1 MKSPSSHEP
10 GVAESNHPATPEQP
24 GPCAAFWLAVVVCSA
39 ANAACATSRVAWS
52 KADTV
57 ADFRRRCERATGKP
71 RSEYLLVEA
80 TRKPMRDHLLM
91 LDYGLHNFQRVRLV
105 AAADGGRL
113 RGGAS
118 DVDALLAI
126 YGAIPGLEEFDGWS
140 DLSTH
145 RDPSKCEGVTVEG
158 GRVTKL
164 ELGGRG
170 LSGE

>member
-1 MKSPSSHEP
+1 MPDDPGNEVPRSQRKPAPSRHEQPSSP
-10 GVAESNHPATPEQP
+10 LW
-24 GPCAAFWLAVVVCSA
+24 FLVVVCGA
-39 ANAACATSRVAWS
+39 ANAACSARVQWS
-52 KADTV
+52 AADTV
-57 ADFRRRCERATGKP
+57 EEVRRRCERATGQR
-71 RSEYLLVEA
+71 RSDYLLVES

-91 LDYGLHNFQRVRLV
+91 LEYGLHNFQRVRLV

-126 YGAIPGLEEFDGWS
+126 RDAITGLEKLRGWS

-145 RDPSKCEGVTVEG
+145 RDPRKCEGVTVKG

-164 ELGGRG
+164 NLHLKG